1 MIKQDEPHKTKQ
13 ALCSD
18 APEAE
23 TISFPMSTPNLN
35 ASQNDRLS
43 TLISLLFVVNYE
55 FKCSA
60 NYIVSIRMHAT
71 FGKVTKSHM
80 HEKSSFVQ
88 STQIQTHEY
97 KWIHRYIYIFVYK
110 PVWQ

>member
-1 MIKQDEPHKTKQ
+1 MIKQHEPHKTKQ

-23 TISFPMSTPNLN
+23 TISVPKSAPNLN

-43 TLISLLFVVNYE
+43 TLISLSFVVNYE

-80 HEKSSFVQ
+80 HEKPSFLQSSK
-88 STQIQTHEY
+88 IRTHEY
-97 KWIHRYIYIFVYK
+97 K
-110 PVWQ
+110 